1 MPMISELD
9 ILQARGGH
17 CGNGHLTSSGIAA
30 SEAQHPI
37 RPEGRGTHFTNDIS
51 VEMLSLLLTVH
62 DFSRGR
68 MAILLLRQKGVLCQ

>member
-37 RPEGRGTHFTNDIS
+37 RPVTNDIA
-51 VEMLSLLLTVH
+51 VEMFSLLLTVH